1 MKKMIQHW
9 TTVLLAGVVALSA
22 SCSTDEDT
30 PQPSPVFPEPA
41 VLNIPAGET
50 VCEVSFTPNLDWTV
64 SIPTDAETAKWFKL
78 RDGEI
83 TTTSITGKAST
94 SPVTIKVETTTQ
106 ESFDLA
112 PVCEVS
118 LTMGGETQVIATIT
132 RMTTAR
138 EFELY
143 ASSYNTEDDDFIIPY
158 EYSETPLTKYADATE
173 NPTDVPEGTVELK
186 WPIRVGGFMYVFK
199 SVSNFEWLASTPSW
213 LNVTSTLIDE
223 ATGTYQIMV
232 NAEFTEENINGATGV
247 IDFYDANLADK
258 TEDPGNNAHNKYY
271 VTIPAATGIVR
282 HPYANINATFNFNA
296 DGQYVSQS
304 LGGDETVSD
313 NLTTTVSSTKGLKF
327 FALKPDGFGGYYAAK
342 EETAWMTIADTW
354 DNAAGVFQQHT
365 YTVTVTANTGNA
377 RSAALL
383 AIPEALAKD
392 IDENGDLDSQLL
404 DTDGSFDVKAE
415 YKPYLFATVE
425 QEGANSGSEGG
436 FSITSGSENSYYE
449 QNGYFKFEDLT
460 NVDPET
466 DEDVAANAGEI
477 EMGAKLYRLTYNN
490 SSMSEGSI
498 FLDIAGDYIMT
509 MTMPYGNEWLIFYD
523 AASGMVDNG
532 KCMIGMSGEDLSQ
545 GQKGDKGSIVF
556 YGPGSSIVG
565 HIICVRNY

>member
-1 MKKMIQHW
+1 MKNLIQHW
-9 TTVLLAGVVALSA
+9 TSVLLAGVVALAA
-22 SCSTDEDT
+22 SCSTSEDE
-30 PQPSPVFPEPA
+30 PQPTPVFPESV
-41 VLNIPAGET
+41 VLSIPAGET
-50 VCEVSFTPNLDWTV
+50 TCEVSFTPNLDWTV

-83 TTTSITGKAST
+83 TTTTISGKASS
-94 SPVTIKVETTTQ
+94 SPVTITVETTTQ

-118 LTMGGETQVIATIT
+118 LSMGGETQVIATIT

-143 ASSYNTEDDDFIIPY
+143 ASTYNTEDDDFIIPY

-173 NPTDVPEGTVELK
+173 NPTEVPEDAIELK
-186 WPIRVGGFMYVFK
+186 WPIRVGGYMYVFK
-199 SVSNFEWLASTPSW
+199 SSSNFEWLASTSSW
-213 LNVTSTLIDE
+213 LDVTSTLIDE
-223 ATGTYQIMV
+223 AAGTYQIMV

-258 TEDPGNNAHNKYY
+258 NEDPGNNAHNKYY

-282 HPYANINATFNFNA
+282 HPYANIDATFNFNA
-296 DGQYVSQS
+296 DGKYVSQS
-304 LGGDETVSD
+304 LGGDTTESD
-313 NLTTTVSSTKGLKF
+313 NLSTTVSSTKGLKF
-327 FALKPDGFGGYYAAK
+327 FVLTPDGYGGYYATS
-342 EETAWMTIADTW
+342 EYTNWVTVTDTW
-354 DNAAGVFQQHT
+354 DDAAGVFQQHA
-365 YTVTVTANTGNA
+365 YTVTVAANTGDA
-377 RSAALL
+377 RSAVLL

-392 IDENGDLDSQLL
+392 IDENGDLDNQLL
-404 DTDGSFDVKAE
+404 DTSGSYDVKEE
-415 YKPYLFATVE
+415 YKPYLFATIE

-436 FSITSGSENSYYE
+436 FSITSGPENSYYE
-449 QNGYFKFEDLT
+449 QKGDFKLEDLT

-466 DEDVAANAGEI
+466 DADVAENAGEI

-490 SSMSEGSI
+490 SSMSEGSLQ
-498 FLDIAGDYIMT
+498 LDIAGDYIMT
-509 MTMPYGNEWLIFYD
+509 MTNPYGNTWLVFYD

-532 KCMIGMSGEDLSQ
+532 KCVIGMSGEDFSQ

-556 YGPGSSIVG
+556 YGSGSSIVARV
-565 HIICVRNY
+565 ICVRNY